1 MGFILTSILSYTNL
15 LDSFV
20 ESQAYAVI
28 VLPNG
33 GPDLE
38 TFSVSPVGTNSGV
51 TWRQACSIFWQ
62 VARALAHAEDLV
74 HFEVRHS
81 SLSFRAGINQLHSIE
96 IYTGVKS

>member
-1 MGFILTSILSYTNL
+1 MGFILTSILSYTIL
-15 LDSFV
+15 LDSFF

-38 TFSVSPVGTNSGV
+38 TFSVSPNSGV

-81 SLSFRAGINQLHSIE
+81 LFVIPRR
-96 IYTGVKS
+96 Y